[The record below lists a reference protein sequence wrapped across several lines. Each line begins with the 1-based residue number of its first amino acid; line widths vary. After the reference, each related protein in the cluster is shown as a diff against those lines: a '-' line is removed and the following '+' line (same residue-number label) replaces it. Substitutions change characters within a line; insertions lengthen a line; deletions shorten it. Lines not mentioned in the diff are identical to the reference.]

1 MERIRELDG
10 VRAISILAVLAA
22 HLLPLGPSQWGLNS
36 VSGFLGMALFF
47 CLSGFL
53 ITSLLLRDDRAAPFL
68 FKRIARIWPLTFVV
82 ASGAFLFGTV
92 EADELARTILY
103 TRNYTVNDGQGL
115 SPFWS
120 LCVEAHFYISIA
132 LLIAVFRK
140 SALYLLPVAAVS
152 FTGWRLYTET
162 FASVNTHLRID
173 EILSG
178 CILALVITRYDWG
191 SLSEQTKTRLSLLVY
206 PAAALLLATCFE
218 PLMPLGILRP
228 YAAAF
233 LVGLCI
239 VAPPTY
245 ASLILCSKPLAFI
258 AKISFALYAI
268 HSLMRIGWF
277 SEGEKWEVYLLKRP
291 LTFALTFGLAWLST
305 ETLEKYSNEWARR
318 MAKKIW
324 PPRKVTDA
332 QASPVPVQQVY

>member
-1 MERIRELDG
+1 MERIKELDG

-22 HLLPLGPSQWGLNS
+22 HLLPLGPAHWGLNA
-36 VSGFLGMALFF
+36 VSGVLGMALFF

-53 ITSLLLRDDRAAPFL
+53 ITSLLFRDDRAAPFL
-68 FKRIARIWPLTFVV
+68 FKRIARIWPLTAVV
-82 ASGAFLFGTV
+82 AGTAFLLQTV
-92 EADELARTILY
+92 EGDEFLRTIFY
-103 TRNYTVNDGQGL
+103 TRNYAFNTGAGL

-120 LCVEAHFYISIA
+120 LCVEAHFYIGIA
-132 LLIAVFRK
+132 LLVAILRK
-140 SALYLLPVAAVS
+140 RALYLLPALALAVS
-152 FTGWRLYTET
+152 GWRIYTDT
-162 FASVNTHLRID
+162 FANINTHLRID

-178 CILALVITRYDWG
+178 CILALVISRYDWKG
-191 SLSEQTKTRLSLLVY
+191 LSDQTRTRLSLLIY

-318 MAKKIW
+318 TAKKIW
-324 PPRKVTDA
+324 PPKKTTDA